1 MGRKPATQGTAPA
14 VAVPDKKRSM
24 PVVVKSGGTIEE
36 AMAELAVSGT
46 ARNAS
51 TVISF
56 SDSEYPHL
64 SLAEMAKALQAQGE
78 AVNAGDL
85 SAAERLLS
93 AQAASLNAIFN
104 EMARRAALNMG
115 EYISATETYMRLALK
130 AQAQCRVT
138 LVALAEMKNPRPVAF
153 VQQANI
159 AAGLQQV
166 NNGAP
171 PVVELPAFPD
181 SRTGCAW
188 DSKTSA
194 NELLE
199 NRS

>member
-1 MGRKPATQGTAPA
+1 
-14 VAVPDKKRSM
+14 
-24 PVVVKSGGTIEE
+24 
-36 AMAELAVSGT
+36 
-46 ARNAS
+46 
-51 TVISF
+51 
-56 SDSEYPHL
+56 
-64 SLAEMAKALQAQGE
+64 
-78 AVNAGDL
+78 
-85 SAAERLLS
+85 
-93 AQAASLNAIFN
+93 
-104 EMARRAALNMG
+104 
-115 EYISATETYMRLALK
+115 LK